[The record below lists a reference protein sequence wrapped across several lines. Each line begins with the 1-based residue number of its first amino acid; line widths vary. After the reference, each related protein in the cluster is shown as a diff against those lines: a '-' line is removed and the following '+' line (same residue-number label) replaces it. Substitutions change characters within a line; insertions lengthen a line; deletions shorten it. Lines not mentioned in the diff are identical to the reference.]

1 MPTKYRIK
9 HTPEIGEGKK
19 GDIVYE
25 CIIDNRGMAPFISRE
40 TGQLYLTVTPNPTGT
55 QDHFPI
61 LAHYLEEVHD

>member
-19 GDIVYE
+19 GDIVYKRK
-25 CIIDNRGMAPFISRE
+25 DSRGMALFISHI
-40 TGQLYLTVTPNPTGT
+40 TGQSYVTVSYNRTGSEGI
-55 QDHFPI
+55 FPI